1 MLLSASLY
9 GSGVNMANVERCCC
23 WVCGGSGEVEYEEAI
38 PDPIRG
44 GDIVGVMG
52 DCQECDAGGE
62 MFRAKAT
69 TTAGLRAILT
79 QAKNAME
86 HIEIMSND
94 LDKIYGQIDHT
105 IADVERYERKV
116 GTRDG

>member
-1 MLLSASLY
+1 ME
-9 GSGVNMANVERCCC
+9 NHVERCHC
-23 WVCGGSGEVEYEEAI
+23 WECGGYGKKEYTEAV

-44 GDIVGVMG
+44 GALVGVI
-52 DCQECDAGGE
+52 DECDGCNGDGE
-62 MFRAKAT
+62 MFRAKST

>member
-1 MLLSASLY
+1 
-9 GSGVNMANVERCCC
+9 MANVERCYC
-23 WVCGGSGEVEYEEAI
+23 WVCGGSGEVEYEDAI

-69 TTAGLRAILT
+69 TTTGLRAILT

-86 HIEIMSND
+86 DIEIMSDD
-94 LDKIYGQIDHT
+94 LDKIYTKIDQVV
-105 IADVERYERKV
+105 ADVEHYETKV
-116 GTRDG
+116 GTRDA